1 VNLNSDIQALIDTA
15 KQDFE
20 KIKNEYQKSL
30 HDEEISSSLRISIK
44 NCLEN
49 IRSSLDFLGYQISE
63 ENCPNKN
70 SKIYFPIFFS
80 DKQSFDKFM
89 TKTYP
94 NLKNNNSGLY
104 SQIESIQYYI
114 NPSENEWMK
123 DLVILV
129 NENKHR
135 KLTPQTKTQRKQL
148 NISSGGAGISLSGGA
163 SIKLGGGASIR
174 MGGKTIYGGQTISP
188 DNPFIHADPGLNVER
203 KIWVDFKFDELK
215 KSVLPTLSKIIDGAQ
230 KTVDK
235 FKN

>member
-1 VNLNSDIQALIDTA
+1 MKLNPDIQAVLDTA

-30 HDEEISSSLRISIK
+30 QDEEISSSLRISIK

-49 IRSSLDFLGYQISE
+49 IRSSLDYLGYQISE
-63 ENCPNKN
+63 ENCPKNN
-70 SKIYFPIFFS
+70 SKIYFPIFFN

-94 NLKNNNSGLY
+94 NLDSNNSKLY
-104 SQIESIQYYI
+104 SKIESIQYYI

-123 DLVILV
+123 DLVTLV

-135 KLTPQTKTQRKQL
+135 KLTPQTRTQRKQL
-148 NISSGGAGISLSGGA
+148 NISSGGAGISLGGGA

-188 DNPFIHADPGLNVER
+188 DNPFIHADPGLNVKR
-203 KIWVDFKFDELK
+203 TIWVDFKFDELK
-215 KSVLPTLSKIIDGAQ
+215 KSVLLTITKIVNGVQ
-230 KTVDK
+230 QTVDE